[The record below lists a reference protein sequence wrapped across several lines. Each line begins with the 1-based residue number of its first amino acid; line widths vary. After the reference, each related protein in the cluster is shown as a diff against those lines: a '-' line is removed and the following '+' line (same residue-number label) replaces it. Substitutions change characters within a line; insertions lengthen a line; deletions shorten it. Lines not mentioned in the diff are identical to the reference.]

1 MIKDKKEV
9 QSIIFKY
16 ITDDEG
22 INALGFISYHTF
34 NAELLKPDAEKVSDF
49 FKENF
54 DLNHRV
60 ISYKDLL
67 KDASGKTWLTIDNI
81 FDLELLDKL
90 IALGIAA
97 NVFEENLVFRY
108 DHFINNIDLVAL
120 VNEDPENLEHYSEED
135 YLSLMKKRI
144 IPSGKLQVSKTI
156 LVLYEQEQPKNDYSI
171 ERKKELL
178 ISWWDRGMK
187 NSNDESTRAK
197 FLELLESQNINAIA
211 YLVLNIESR
220 NATSQEL
227 SESIQKGV
235 VMPQIIMAGALYY
248 HSTPEAREEMDDELK
263 KMFDKFNELTQKK
276 KRLG

>member
-34 NAELLKPDAEKVSDF
+34 NAKLLKPDAEKVSDF

-197 FLELLESQNINAIA
+197 FLESLESQNINAIA